1 MCLAISGTGP
11 MVGIDIEW
19 HQNPELVIEML
30 TPQWELHSAYQKV
43 MKVTRH
49 FFVSKIYCISECC
62 NVVLI
67 SAIK

>member
-1 MCLAISGTGP
+1 MPGHLWPWTH
-11 MVGIDIEW
+11 D
-19 HQNPELVIEML
+19 PELVIEML
-30 TPQWELHSAYQKV
+30 TPQFELHSAYQKV
-43 MKVTRH
+43 MMVTKH